1 MASLPKEFSR
11 ERRNKERLAFAD
23 EADASTVGESTRERK
38 RSRATDGEK
47 HPSTHSH
54 TRLPLDDEPE
64 NYFERPI
71 RGPDDTFETPEWF
84 LIALKNIA
92 GTDPEVPGK
101 APIVFEN
108 TEEAAAA
115 NATLLKTVDFDIER
129 LIRENATTTLGY
141 GSEFRTVDQLRPLI
155 GRHPHFS
162 DLSKVLISG
171 MPYVFEREL
180 DQVTKLR
187 ELRAL
192 LLRGNHKSAK
202 ESPDRVSALL
212 TKDVTHGFVI
222 PLPTSIVEHIPHAA
236 IQPLGLAR
244 QWSLDEEGTRVV
256 KYRMTQDLSFTS
268 ERHGPSR
275 SINSRINMAAYA
287 EMIYGWCL
295 PRILHYIVATRLVSP
310 TVIIFICKYD
320 YSDAYRRIAHSA
332 SAAAQTIATHMGL
345 AYLSLRLTYGGCPNP
360 PTWTMFSEIVTDLA
374 NEISQCRAWDPK
386 LTRSPA
392 QPVAPPPQRL
402 ESSIPVQTGRPMA
415 VDIPITTPDSGRVD
429 GFIDDLI
436 NVFTDTPNNCSRQP
450 HVVPLAMHVT
460 SRPHAGDALEPT
472 PRRTL
477 LSIPKLLAEGSP
489 AEIQIVLGWR
499 LDTRRLL
506 IALPDDKFGAW
517 SEDLSRIISQPRCR
531 FEDIDQMV
539 GRLNHSSFVLPFSRH
554 FMGRLRELLKPRR
567 HKDCLVPIGREAKAD
582 FTLWQHILSR
592 ANKGVSMNLIVTR
605 RPSRICWSDA
615 CPFGMG
621 GYSLSGRA
629 WRLRVPVGNPLRG
642 HPGVNNLLEFTAMV
656 VNIWLECLDAT
667 TGDFPCILAV
677 GDSTSAIG
685 WLFKTAGLDLTGTLH
700 KSHLMVARHLA
711 TLLID
716 HDCCL
721 ASQHLRGSLNVVADL
736 LSFSGESERGKPHP
750 IAHDDPPDDILTD
763 RFLSVLTEQVPANFA
778 ISPLPKEVL
787 SWVTRVLRTAALSLT
802 VVKNP
807 GTKTPTASGAAGRAS
822 DGAPGSQMTPS
833 SLCYLTT
840 NRNFMSKHSYKVTDT
855 QLGPPP
861 GTLQA
866 TVSNLWSQALSAKP
880 QATWLRRFG
889 AISGTAPCT
898 CRAVPTSAPS
908 SDHC

>member
-1 MASLPKEFSR
+1 M
-11 ERRNKERLAFAD
+11 AFAD

-38 RSRATDGEK
+38 RKWKTEEKRPPSPISSKRA
-47 HPSTHSH
+47 
-54 TRLPLDDEPE
+54 PLDSKPE
-64 NYFERPI
+64 NYFKRPI
-71 RGPDDTFETPEWF
+71 RGPDDTFETPDWF
-84 LIALKNIA
+84 LVALRDIA
-92 GTDPEVPGK
+92 GAEPEVPK
-101 APIVFEN
+101 KSPIVFEN
-108 TEEAAAA
+108 TKEAAAT
-115 NATLLKTVDFDIER
+115 NARLLEAVDFDIER
-129 LIRENATTTLGY
+129 LINENSATTLGY

-155 GRHPHFS
+155 GRHPHFT

-180 DQVTKLR
+180 DQVTKLT
-187 ELRAL
+187 ELRTL
-192 LLRGNHKSAK
+192 LLRGNHKSAQDL
-202 ESPDRVSALL
+202 PDRVSLLL

-222 PLPTSIVEHIPHAA
+222 PLPTSIVEKIPNAA
-236 IQPLGLAR
+236 IQPLGLAK
-244 QWSLDEEGTRVV
+244 QWTVDEEGTRVI
-256 KYRMTQDLSFTS
+256 KFRMTQDLSFTS
-268 ERHGPSR
+268 DRHGPSR
-275 SINSRINMAAYA
+275 SINSRINMSAYA

-295 PRILHYIVATRLVSP
+295 PRILHYIVATRLAAP

-332 SAAAQTIATHMGL
+332 SAAAQTIATHLGL
-345 AYLSLRLTYGGCPNP
+345 AYLALRLTYGGCPNP

-374 NEISQCRAWDPK
+374 NEISQCRKWDPQ

-402 ESSIPVQTGRPMA
+402 DPNIPMQTGRPLA
-415 VDIPITTPDSGRVD
+415 VDIPISGPDSGRVD

-436 NVFTDTPNNCSRQP
+436 NVFADTPNNCSRQP

-460 SRPHAGDALEPT
+460 SRPHAGDAREPT

-489 AEIQIVLGWR
+489 AEVQIVLGWR
-499 LDTRRLL
+499 IDTRRLL
-506 IALPDDKFGAW
+506 IALPDDKFEAW
-517 SEDLSRIISQPRCR
+517 SDDLDRILDQPRCR

-554 FMGRLRELLKPRR
+554 FMGRLRDLLKPRR
-567 HKDCLVPIGREAKAD
+567 HKNCPVTVGRETRAD
-582 FTLWQHILSR
+582 FALWKHILSR
-592 ANKGVSMNLIVTR
+592 AHQGVSMNLIVTR

-629 WRLRVPVGNPLRG
+629 WRLRIPVGNPLRG

-667 TGDFPCILAV
+667 TGDLPCILAV

-700 KSHLMVARHLA
+700 SSHLMVARHLA

-750 IAHDDPPDDILTD
+750 IAHDDPPDDILTA
-763 RFLSVLTEQVPANFA
+763 RFLSILTEQVPANFA

-787 SWVTRVLRTAALSLT
+787 SWVTRVLQTAASSLT
-802 VVKNP
+802 AVKNP
-807 GTKTPTASGAAGRAS
+807 GTKIPTESGAAGRGLG
-822 DGAPGSQMTPS
+822 GAPGSQMTPS

-840 NRNFMSKHSYKVTDT
+840 SKSFTSKHSYRVTDT

-866 TVSNLWSQALSAKP
+866 TVSSLWSQALSAKP

-898 CRAVPTSAPS
+898 SRAVPTSAPS
-908 SDHC
+908 FDPC